1 MRDHTKRTRATSASA
16 APVGY
21 ARPVSANA
29 YAGKVVVVTGASAG
43 IGRELCRQLAPQRPR
58 LVLAARDEAR
68 LQQVAE
74 ECRTLGA
81 EALVAPTDVAS
92 PDQCRTLV
100 ERAIARFEGIDALV
114 NNAGMS
120 MFARFDEMHD
130 FSVFETL
137 MRVNYFGAV
146 YLTHFAL
153 PELKRRRGQI
163 VAVSSLAGLT
173 GVPTRSAYAGS
184 KHAMIGFFD
193 SLRVELRGSG
203 VSVTVVAP
211 DFVVSEI
218 HRRSLGPDGQPLGH
232 SPMQES
238 KLMTT
243 AECARLIVRAM
254 ERRQRLMLGS
264 LRGKVGRWVRLAAP
278 GLIDLVAD
286 RAVRR
291 GR

>member
-1 MRDHTKRTRATSASA
+1 
-16 APVGY
+16 VGE
-21 ARPVSANA
+21 V

-43 IGRELCRQLAPQRPR
+43 IGRELCLQLAVQRPR

-68 LQQVAE
+68 LQQLAE
-74 ECRTLGA
+74 ECRARGA
-81 EALVAPTDVAS
+81 EALAVPTDVTD
-92 PDQCRTLV
+92 PGQCRTLV
-100 ERAIARFEGIDALV
+100 ERAVARFQGIDALV

-120 MFARFDEMHD
+120 MWARFDELQD
-130 FSVFETL
+130 LSVFETL
-137 MRVNYFGAV
+137 MRVNYLGAV

-163 VAVSSLAGLT
+163 VAVASLAGLT
-173 GVPTRSAYAGS
+173 GVPTRTAYAAS
-184 KHAMIGFFD
+184 KHAMVGFFD

-203 VSVTVVAP
+203 VTVTVVAP

-218 HRRSLGPDGQPLGH
+218 HRRSLGADGQPLGQ

-238 KLMTT
+238 KIMTT
-243 AECARLIVRAM
+243 EACARMILRAM
-254 ERRQRLMLGS
+254 EARQRLVVGS
-264 LRGKVGRWVRLAAP
+264 LRGKLGRWVRLAAP
-278 GLIDLVAD
+278 ALIDRIAD